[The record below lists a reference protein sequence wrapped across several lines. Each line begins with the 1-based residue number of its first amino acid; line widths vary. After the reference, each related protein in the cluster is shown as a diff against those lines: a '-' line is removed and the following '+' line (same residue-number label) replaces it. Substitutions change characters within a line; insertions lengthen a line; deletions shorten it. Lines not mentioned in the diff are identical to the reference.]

1 MKVSVEDVNSV
12 TKKLTVVIPKD
23 EVKKE
28 MEKAFVAVKKN
39 AKIRGFR
46 PGKAPMDFIKQRFS
60 EEVKGDV
67 AEKLFGDSYP
77 KALDE
82 AGVDPITYPQ
92 VDTEG
97 VVDDEDF
104 TYTATIEIMPKLEIK
119 TYKDVEVEKEKL
131 NVDKKQVDAVLD
143 RLAESHATLTTVESE
158 RAVKKGDIAVITF
171 SSSEGETPI
180 EGASAENYPLDVGAE
195 HFTPDFDTSVIG
207 MKPGDDK
214 TFDIDFPEDY
224 DQDIFAGKHITFQVH
239 LSEIKIKEVPK
250 IDDEFAKD
258 LGDFESL
265 KDLKNNITEDITKRE
280 ETRITNEF
288 EQRMLGKLLE
298 LNEFDP
304 PRALVDQRSIDI
316 IREMEMRMRSQGA
329 SLEAMGLEP
338 ETLMNSVR
346 PRAHFEVKSNLLVD
360 AIATQENIEV
370 TKEDA
375 QVRLKT
381 DAEMSG
387 ASFDELKERFDSQE
401 GAWDNLMSRIRTEK
415 TLDFLSNV
423 VTIKEVKKITQ
434 PKPKETNTEEAD
446 GERTE

>member
-1 MKVSVEDVNSV
+1 MKVSVEDVNNV
-12 TKKLTVVIPKD
+12 TKKLTVVIPKK
-23 EVKKE
+23 EVNAE
-28 MEKAFVAVKKN
+28 MEKAFAAIKKN

-46 PGKAPMDFIKQRFS
+46 PGKAPMDFVKQRFA

-77 KALDE
+77 KALE
-82 AGVDPITYPQ
+82 KAGVDPITYPQ
-92 VDTEG
+92 IDTEG
-97 VVDDEDF
+97 VIDGQDF
-104 TYTATIEIMPKLEIK
+104 TYTATVEIMPKLEIE
-119 TYKDVEVEKEKL
+119 TYTDVEVEKEKL
-131 NVDKKQVDAVLD
+131 AVDKKQVDAVLD
-143 RLAESHATLTTVESE
+143 RLANSHATLTTVESG

-171 SSSEGETPI
+171 SSSEGDTPI

-195 HFTPDFDTSVIG
+195 HFTPDFDKAVIG

-214 TFDIDFPEDY
+214 TFDVDFPEDN
-224 DQDIFAGKHITFQVH
+224 DNEIFAGKKITFQAH

-258 LGDFESL
+258 LGDFEGL
-265 KDLKNNITEDITKRE
+265 KDLKNSIMEDISKRE
-280 ETRITNEF
+280 ESRINGEF
-288 EQRMLGKLLE
+288 EQRMLAKLLE

-329 SLEAMGLEP
+329 SLEAMGMEP

-346 PRAHFEVKSNLLVD
+346 PRAHFEVKSNLLVG
-360 AIATQENIEV
+360 AIADKENIEA
-370 TKEDA
+370 TREEA
-375 QVRLKT
+375 EERLKA

-387 ASFDELKERFDSQE
+387 ASYEEIKERFDSQE

-415 TLDFLSNV
+415 TLDFLSKV
-423 VTIKEVKKITQ
+423 VKIKEVKKISEPQT
-434 PKPKETNTEEAD
+434 KITDTEEAD
-446 GERTE
+446 GERAE

>member
-1 MKVSVEDVNSV
+1 MKVSVEDISSV
-12 TKKLTVVIPKD
+12 TKKLTVVIPKN

-28 MEKAFVAVKKN
+28 MERAFEALKKN

-46 PGKAPMDFIKQRFS
+46 PGKAPLDFIKQRFA

-97 VVDDEDF
+97 VVDGEDF
-104 TYTATIEIMPKLEIK
+104 TYTATVEIMPKLKIEA
-119 TYKDVEVEKEKL
+119 YKDVEVEKEKL
-131 NVDKKQVDAVLD
+131 NVDKKQVDAVLN
-143 RLAESHATLTTVESE
+143 RLAESHATLTTVEPS

-171 SSSEGETPI
+171 TSSEGETPI
-180 EGASAENYPLDVGAE
+180 EGANAENYPLDVGAE
-195 HFTPDFDTSVIG
+195 HFTPDFDNAVIG

-214 TFDIDFPEDY
+214 TFDVDFPEDY
-224 DQDIFAGKHITFQVH
+224 DNTIFAGKRITFQAH
-239 LSEIKIKEVPK
+239 LSEIKTKEVPK

-258 LGDFESL
+258 LGEFESL
-265 KDLKNNITEDITKRE
+265 KDLKDRITEDITQRE

-298 LNEFDP
+298 LNEFNP
-304 PRALVDQRSIDI
+304 PRALVDQRSYDI
-316 IREMEMRMRSQGA
+316 IRETEMRMQSQGA
-329 SLEAMGLEP
+329 SLEAMGLDP
-338 ETLMNSVR
+338 ESLMNSVR

-360 AIATQENIEV
+360 AIATRENIEV
-370 TKEDA
+370 TKEEA
-375 QVRLKT
+375 QERLKT
-381 DAEMSG
+381 DAEASG
-387 ASFDELKERFDSQE
+387 ASFEELKERFDSQE
-401 GAWDNLMSRIRTEK
+401 GVWDNLMSRIRTEK
-415 TLDFLSNV
+415 TLDFLSKV
-423 VTIKEVKKITQ
+423 VKIKEVKKITQ
-434 PKPKETNTEEAD
+434 QKPKETHTEEAD

>member
-1 MKVSVEDVNSV
+1 MKVSVEDINNV

-23 EVKKE
+23 EVVKE
-28 MEKAFVAVKKN
+28 MENAFAALKKN

-60 EEVKGDV
+60 EEVKNDV

-77 KALDE
+77 KSLDE

-97 VVDDEDF
+97 VVDGEDF
-104 TYTATIEIMPKLEIK
+104 IYTATVEIMPKLEIE

-131 NVDKKQVDAVLD
+131 NVDKKQVDAVLN
-143 RLAESHATLTTVESE
+143 RLADSHATLTTVESD

-171 SSSEGETPI
+171 TSSEGDAPI
-180 EGASAENYPLDVGAE
+180 EGASAENYPLDVDAE
-195 HFTPDFDTSVIG
+195 HFTPDFDKAVIG

-214 TFDIDFPEDY
+214 TFDVDFPEDY
-224 DQDIFAGKHITFQVH
+224 DTEMFAGKHITFQVH
-239 LSEIKIKEVPK
+239 LSEIKTKDVPK

-258 LGDFESL
+258 LGDFKNL
-265 KDLKNNITEDITKRE
+265 KDLKDNITEDITKRE

-288 EQRMLGKLLE
+288 EQRILRKLLD

-304 PRALVDQRSIDI
+304 PKALVDQRSFDI
-316 IREMEMRMRSQGA
+316 IREMEMRMQGQGA
-329 SLEAMGLEP
+329 SLEAMGIDP

-360 AIATQENIEV
+360 AIAIRENIEV
-370 TKEDA
+370 TKEEA
-375 QVRLKT
+375 QERLKS

-387 ASFDELKERFDSQE
+387 ASFEELRERFDSQE

-415 TLDFLSNV
+415 TLDFLSKV
-423 VTIKEVKKITQ
+423 VKIKEVKKITQ
-434 PKPKETNTEEAD
+434 PKPKETHTEEAD
-446 GERTE
+446 VERTE

>member
-1 MKVSVEDVNSV
+1 MKVSLEDISGV
-12 TKKLTVVIPKD
+12 TKKLTVVIPWD
-23 EVKKE
+23 EVEKE
-28 MEKAFVAVKKN
+28 MEKAFVALKKN

-60 EEVKGDV
+60 EEIKNDV

-82 AGVDPITYPQ
+82 TKVNPLTYPQ

-97 VVDDEDF
+97 VVDGKDF
-104 TYTATIEIMPKLEIK
+104 TYTATVEIMPQLEIE
-119 TYKDVEVEKEKL
+119 TYRDVEVEKEKL
-131 NVDKKQVDAVLD
+131 SVDKKQVDAVLN
-143 RLAESHATLTTVESE
+143 RLADSHATLITVESK
-158 RAVKKGDIAVITF
+158 RAVKKGDITVITF

-195 HFTPDFDTSVIG
+195 HFSADFDSAVIG
-207 MKPGDDK
+207 MKPGEDK
-214 TFDIDFPEDY
+214 TFDVVFPEDH
-224 DQDIFAGKHITFQVH
+224 DNEIFAGKRITFQVH
-239 LSEIKIKEVPK
+239 LAEIKIKEVPK

-258 LGDFESL
+258 LGDFENL

-304 PRALVDQRSIDI
+304 PRALVDEHAIDI
-316 IREMEMRMRSQGA
+316 IRGMEMRMRSQGA

-338 ETLMNSVR
+338 EVLMNSVR

-360 AIATQENIEV
+360 AIATRENI
-370 TKEDA
+370 DA
-375 QVRLKT
+375 TIEEARERLKT

-387 ASFDELKERFDSQE
+387 ASFEELEERFESQE
-401 GAWDNLMSRIRTEK
+401 GAWDNLRSRIRTEK

-423 VTIKEVKKITQ
+423 VKIKEVKKITQ
-434 PKPKETNTEEAD
+434 PKPKETDTEEAD
-446 GERTE
+446 GEPTE

>member
-1 MKVSVEDVNSV
+1 MKVSVEDVSSV

-28 MEKAFVAVKKN
+28 MEKAFVALKKN

-46 PGKAPMDFIKQRFS
+46 PGKAPMDFIKQRFA
-60 EEVKGDV
+60 EDVKGDV

-92 VDTEG
+92 VDTDG
-97 VVDDEDF
+97 VVDGEDF
-104 TYTATIEIMPKLEIK
+104 TYTATVEIMPKLEIE
-119 TYKDVEVEKEKL
+119 TYRDVEVEKEKL
-131 NVDKKQVDAVLD
+131 NIDKKQADAVLT
-143 RLAESHATLTTVESE
+143 RLAESHATLTTVESN
-158 RAVKKGDIAVITF
+158 RAVKKDDIAVITF
-171 SSSEGETPI
+171 TSSEGETPI

-195 HFTPDFDTSVIG
+195 HFTPDFDTAVIG

-214 TFDIDFPEDY
+214 SFDVDFPEDY
-224 DQDIFAGKHITFQVH
+224 DNTIFAGKLVSFQVH
-239 LSEIKIKEVPK
+239 LSEIKTKEVPK

-265 KDLKNNITEDITKRE
+265 KDLKDNITEDITKRE
-280 ETRITNEF
+280 EARITNEF

-304 PRALVDQRSIDI
+304 PRALVDQRSFDI
-316 IREMEMRMRSQGA
+316 IREMEMRMQSQGA
-329 SLEAMGLEP
+329 SLEAMGMDP

-360 AIATQENIEV
+360 AIATKEDIEV
-370 TKEDA
+370 TKEEA
-375 QVRLKT
+375 RERLKT

-387 ASFDELKERFDSQE
+387 ASFEELTERFDSQE

-415 TLDFLSNV
+415 TLDFLSKV
-423 VTIKEVKKITQ
+423 VKIKEVKKITQ
-434 PKPKETNTEEAD
+434 PKPKETYTEEAD